1 MRTGPPAVLISIT
14 VPASKILVKC
24 MIESSRQS
32 SELVTIIIPIFL
44 IKTQE
49 ERLGQTSS
57 YMVQWEFERMHTSL

>member
-1 MRTGPPAVLISIT
+1 MRTGPPVVLISIT

-32 SELVTIIIPIFL
+32 SELGTSIIPIFL

-57 YMVQWEFERMHTSL
+57 YMVQWEFERMHISL

>member
-1 MRTGPPAVLISIT
+1 
-14 VPASKILVKC
+14 

-32 SELVTIIIPIFL
+32 SELGTIIVPIFL

-57 YMVQWEFERMHTSL
+57 YMVQWEFECMHISL